1 MKECAD
7 EIDLGTQY
15 HLTRYAF
22 LFESIVLSDG
32 STLAPTGIE
41 DGKYYELSSEEIAP
55 LTERAGPGLKPT
67 IESIDN
73 RSDFK
78 VYMQNYAYAH
88 GGVQRGPR
96 RTGPEHEGFV
106 SRALITEHPTQTN
119 RALAASITS
128 TC

>member
-1 MKECAD
+1 M
-7 EIDLGTQY
+7 
-15 HLTRYAF
+15 
-22 LFESIVLSDG
+22 FESIILSDG

-41 DGKYYELSSEEIAP
+41 DGKYWDISFEEIAP
-55 LTERAGPGLKPT
+55 LTELAGPGLKPT

-106 SRALITEHPTQTN
+106 SRALIMEHLTRIN
-119 RALAASITS
+119 RVLATSPTS
-128 TC
+128 TY

>member
-41 DGKYYELSSEEIAP
+41 DGTCLKDYFRELSL
-55 LTERAGPGLKPT
+55 LTRNAGPGIKAT

-106 SRALITEHPTQTN
+106 SCAHALWSWDNLI
-119 RALAASITS
+119 
-128 TC
+128 

>member
-1 MKECAD
+1 MVLPWHQQALKTASTGHFLRGNCLAD
-7 EIDLGTQY
+7 
-15 HLTRYAF
+15 
-22 LFESIVLSDG
+22 
-32 STLAPTGIE
+32 
-41 DGKYYELSSEEIAP
+41 K
-55 LTERAGPGLKPT
+55 RAGPGLKPT

-96 RTGPEHEGFV
+96 RNGPEYEGFV
-106 SRALITEHPTQTN
+106 SHSLITKPQVHFSVAT
-119 RALAASITS
+119 SVTS

>member
-1 MKECAD
+1 MVPPWRQRVSKTVC
-7 EIDLGTQY
+7 
-15 HLTRYAF
+15 TRTF
-22 LFESIVLSDG
+22 LSR
-32 STLAPTGIE
+32 
-41 DGKYYELSSEEIAP
+41 EEIAP
-55 LTERAGPGLKPT
+55 LTELAGPGLKPT

-106 SRALITEHPTQTN
+106 SRVQITAYPTQTN
-119 RALAASITS
+119 RGLAASFTP
-128 TC
+128 TY

>member
-1 MKECAD
+1 M
-7 EIDLGTQY
+7 
-15 HLTRYAF
+15 
-22 LFESIVLSDG
+22 
-32 STLAPTGIE
+32 
-41 DGKYYELSSEEIAP
+41 
-55 LTERAGPGLKPT
+55 AGPGLKAT

-88 GGVQRGPR
+88 GGMQRGPR

-106 SRALITEHPTQTN
+106 SCAHAVTCTIETDSDQ
-119 RALAASITS
+119 AASLTA